1 MIWAHKNAIIFYI
14 ILPKFLQRNSL
25 QYVCVFLANFQL
37 FQIIKLFPGAKLK
50 NKRLIWQVSTH
61 SSLPSNMRSQ
71 FQIYMKESSLMSDKK
86 SWLCIRSW
94 VYYIIF
100 FKIWF
105 FIISNVQEECTYI
118 TLLGN
123 ECLRLMKWHSRI
135 ASKYLEK
142 YKKLCSITVFF
153 MLLFILKISIIRQ
166 IF

>member
-1 MIWAHKNAIIFYI
+1 MSWPEICLQWSSISKWFGPIKTLSSSTLYCPNFCNE
-14 ILPKFLQRNSL
+14 ILCSM
-25 QYVCVFLANFQL
+25 CVFLANFQL

-86 SWLCIRSW
+86 SWLCIHSW

-100 FKIWF
+100 LNFGFSSFPTSKRM
-105 FIISNVQEECTYI
+105 YI

-123 ECLRLMKWHSRI
+123 KRFTINEM
-135 ASKYLEK
+135 
-142 YKKLCSITVFF
+142 T
-153 MLLFILKISIIRQ
+153 
-166 IF
+166 